1 MIIENPTSIK
11 NKCKNIGISMK
22 KFLLG
27 ALVLGIVQASWAD
40 ENLFGYVKGAETLPK
55 DRQELYQWI
64 TNRSDKGAGH
74 YSAFDYKTEYERG
87 ITNKFNASIALKAM
101 SLDTSGIVID
111 GYMPSDKKFG
121 FKFTGLEVGGKYNFL
136 SPASEII
143 GLSNQFE
150 LSYSIID
157 THSGQ
162 DKDTISFENN
172 LIAQKYFMDASL
184 VWVAN
189 LMFEG
194 TYAKR
199 GTISNLPENFEWP
212 TKPEMELELQL
223 GTGLSYRFAPN
234 WYAGAETQYETEFE
248 TEVGQERWSWFMG
261 PSLHYGAKDYWVTAT
276 WFPQIRGGREKFDE
290 QDDRHLHLIEK
301 TKNEFRLKFGYN
313 F

>member
-1 MIIENPTSIK
+1 MKRIGLSIII
-11 NKCKNIGISMK
+11 
-22 KFLLG
+22 LG
-27 ALVLGIVQASWAD
+27 LFQNSWAD

-55 DRQELYQWI
+55 GGQELYQWV

-87 ITNKFNASIALKAM
+87 ITDKFNASVALKAM

-111 GYMPSDKKFG
+111 GYMPEDKKFA
-121 FKFTGLEVGGKYNFL
+121 FKISGVELGGKYNFL
-136 SPASEII
+136 SPASETV

-150 LSYSIID
+150 LSYTTID
-157 THSGQ
+157 PHSGQ
-162 DKDTISFENN
+162 DKDTLSFENN
-172 LIAQKYFMDASL
+172 LILQKYFMDASL
-184 VWVAN
+184 VWVGN

-199 GTISNLPENFEWP
+199 SPINNLPENFEWP

-261 PSLHYGAKDYWVTAT
+261 PSLHYGSKDYWLTAT
-276 WFPQIRGGREKFDE
+276 WFPQLRGGREKFDE
-290 QDDRHLHLIEK
+290 QDDRDLHLIEK

>member
-1 MIIENPTSIK
+1 
-11 NKCKNIGISMK
+11 MK
-22 KFLLG
+22 KLG
-27 ALVLGIVQASWAD
+27 LGIAIFVLAQHVWAD

-55 DRQELYQWI
+55 GGQELYQWI

-87 ITNKFNASIALKAM
+87 ITDKFNASIALKTM

-111 GYMPSDKKFG
+111 GYMPADKKFG
-121 FKFTGLEVGGKYNFL
+121 FKFSGIEVGGKYNFL
-136 SPASEII
+136 SPATEFI

-150 LSYSIID
+150 LSYSVID
-157 THSGQ
+157 PHSGQ
-162 DKDTISFENN
+162 DKDTINFENN

-184 VWVAN
+184 VWVGN

-199 GTISNLPENFEWP
+199 DEISNLPENFEWP
-212 TKPEMELELQL
+212 TKPEMELEIQL

-234 WYAGAETQYETEFE
+234 WYAGMETQYETEFE
-248 TEVGQERWSWFMG
+248 TEVGQERWTWFMG
-261 PSLHYGAKDYWVTAT
+261 PSLHYGSKDYWVTAS
-276 WFPQIRGGREKFDE
+276 WFNQLRGGREKFDA
-290 QDDRHLHLIEK
+290 QDNKDLHLIEK

>member
-1 MIIENPTSIK
+1 MK
-11 NKCKNIGISMK
+11 RIG
-22 KFLLG
+22 
-27 ALVLGIVQASWAD
+27 LGIVILGLFQTTWAD

-55 DRQELYQWI
+55 GGQELYQWV

-87 ITNKFNASIALKAM
+87 ITDKFNASVALKAM
-101 SLDTSGIVID
+101 SLDTSGIIID
-111 GYMPSDKKFG
+111 GYMPADRKFG
-121 FKFTGLEVGGKYNFL
+121 FKVSGLEVGGKYNFL
-136 SPASEII
+136 SPASEPI

-150 LSYSIID
+150 LSYSAID
-157 THSGQ
+157 PHSGQ
-162 DKDTISFENN
+162 DKDTLSFENM

-184 VWVAN
+184 IWVGN

-199 GTISNLPENFEWP
+199 SHINNLPEGFEWP
-212 TKPEMELELQL
+212 TKPEMELEVQI

-234 WYAGAETQYETEFE
+234 WYGSIETQYETEFE
-248 TEVGQERWSWFMG
+248 TEVGQERWSWFLG
-261 PSLHYGAKDYWVTAT
+261 PSVHYGAKDYWVTAT
-276 WFPQIRGGREKFDE
+276 WFPQLRGGRETFEE
-290 QDDRHLHLIEK
+290 QDDKNLHLIEK